1 MLNLLF
7 IVFLETKDKASLQN
21 NLEAYAA
28 LVFAF
33 LASS

>member
-7 IVFLETKDKASLQN
+7 IVVLETKDKASLQN

-28 LVFAF
+28 PVFAF